1 MNKRKGSIDL
11 SVSLSSRSLLSDDE
25 SDTNSIVIKKYRAT
39 DELSDDIGVV
49 DDVDDVDDVKNKDD
63 ATPVLS
69 ADFCEDDTVRF
80 GSVVS
85 PVTSDETVKT
95 KNVSVS
101 TRLKNVWNRKSSED
115 TKPEL
120 EKKPK
125 GEEKV
130 SKFSK
135 LLPMGKSKKETVV
148 EGVEKEGNDTSVTK
162 PDNPSAPSSIPD
174 ENKEGAK
181 KKWEIDQRKL
191 Y

>member
-1 MNKRKGSIDL
+1 M
-11 SVSLSSRSLLSDDE
+11 SLSSRSILSDDE
-25 SDTNSIVIKKYRAT
+25 SDTNSIVIKKDRVPG
-39 DELSDDIGVV
+39 ESSSD
-49 DDVDDVDDVKNKDD
+49 DDVDEMKNKDD

-80 GSVVS
+80 GSVIS
-85 PVTSDETVKT
+85 PVTADETVKT

-115 TKPEL
+115 TKPEP
-120 EKKPK
+120 EKKTK

-135 LLPMGKSKKETVV
+135 LLPMGKSKKESV
-148 EGVEKEGNDTSVTK
+148 EGVEKEGNEASVIK
-162 PDNPSAPSSIPD
+162 PENPSAPASIPD

-191 Y
+191 DDMI